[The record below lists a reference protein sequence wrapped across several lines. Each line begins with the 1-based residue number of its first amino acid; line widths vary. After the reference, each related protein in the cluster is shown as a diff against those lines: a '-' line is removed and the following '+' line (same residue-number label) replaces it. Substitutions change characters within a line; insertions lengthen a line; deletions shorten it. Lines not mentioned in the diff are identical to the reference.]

1 MSMMHHLYHSCN
13 SITLT
18 VHSHT
23 THTHAYLGGQYSTL
37 PLEHASMAQAWT
49 NHDPSSCYIKLI
61 DLEVAVIA
69 PPKSSRGAK
78 KFFQNIFVIIICQAL
93 ALTPT
98 KICQALALELHSY
111 HLTIC
116 QALALTTTK
125 VQPTTLVAHNT
136 RVTLPNTSSNMQTY

>member
-61 DLEVAVIA
+61 DSEVAVIA

-98 KICQALALELHSY
+98 KNLPSAGSQ
-111 HLTIC
+111 
-116 QALALTTTK
+116 
-125 VQPTTLVAHNT
+125 TTLLPPNNLPSSGSHYYKSSTYDT
-136 RVTLPNTSSNMQTY
+136 RGTQHSGNSSKH